1 MHFVFNVLRNAR
13 PSFKKDI
20 VSIARQREGL
30 YNNGYKTDI
39 KHQTSYL
46 GKKYIIPR
54 MSIFLCE

>member
-1 MHFVFNVLRNAR
+1 MHFVLNVLRNAR

-30 YNNGYKTDI
+30 YNNGYKNP
-39 KHQTSYL
+39 TSYL

-54 MSIFLCE
+54 MSMFLCE